1 MYFVY
6 CVNAFWLL
14 CIHFCFGGFHMSVL
28 SYSFSYSH
36 VSGLEVECILWETF
50 SVAAHILYNL
60 DFPKQHLYIKERFCI
75 TIYE

>member
-1 MYFVY
+1 
-6 CVNAFWLL
+6 
-14 CIHFCFGGFHMSVL
+14 MSVL